1 MSCSGHRQGRRAP
14 VHVASWAWPADP
26 NAAAPHAG
34 LHLSAFVAIAT
45 VLACMPI
52 GAVGGT
58 LLLLWL
64 LVLLLPPSTPG
75 TAGDTTSATD
85 AEWQAPAHT
94 FRVHRGA
101 TTLLATLA
109 AAHSVGQYL
118 LWVAGRAWLAP
129 ATCDV
134 LQSVAG
140 VICGGVG
147 GGDSTAS
154 QTVFLSLVASGV
166 TLACLATYRCT
177 PADRLASYLCT

>member
-1 MSCSGHRQGRRAP
+1 
-14 VHVASWAWPADP
+14 
-26 NAAAPHAG
+26 
-34 LHLSAFVAIAT
+34 
-45 VLACMPI
+45 MPI

-75 TAGDTTSATD
+75 TTGDATSATEAD
-85 AEWQAPAHT
+85 WQAPAHT
-94 FRVHRGA
+94 FRVHRGP

-109 AAHSVGQYL
+109 TAHSVGQYL
-118 LWVAGRAWLAP
+118 LWVAGHTWLAP
-129 ATCDV
+129 AKCDA
-134 LQSVAG
+134 LESLAG

-147 GGDSTAS
+147 GGDSAAA

-166 TLACLATYRCT
+166 TLACLATYRYT